1 MRNLLILS
9 CSLLFLNVSAQD
21 HFSGI
26 NTSSKVGILN
36 AGINP
41 AELSNITSKYE
52 FIVFSASVNAANN
65 KVGFDDLINSDNIE
79 DLIFAGDEPV
89 NMRIDAEIYG
99 PGFAM
104 KMDKWVFGLSTKA
117 YAKLTLED
125 VDSKLGEAI
134 NSGTIGSLFTGST
147 TINNDNNQRLNGTTW
162 GEVGFSV
169 ARNLFENEKH
179 KFNAGTTLKLL
190 FPGSYANFGA
200 DKFHGTIEVSAGQ
213 AYLNDTDATLNI
225 AYSGNLANSFTNFED
240 YSQSLFGKLNG
251 FAVDFGLNY
260 KWKDIDNYK
269 VNAGISIRNIGGMT
283 FEDTNNSST
292 NYELNIPP
300 GTPLEPGLNLN
311 QFENVDSLQEI
322 ETILQNSGYLTTTNS
337 EKKFKVKLPT
347 VFSAYADIKMVSR
360 FFVTLYAQQ
369 KLGDD
374 NKDDQ
379 VTTQNIF
386 SVTPRF
392 SLKNYEVYSS
402 WASNE
407 ISGVTGGLGFRVYGF
422 YLGSS
427 SILTA
432 LTSDTKQADVYLGYR
447 FGLK

>member
-1 MRNLLILS
+1 
-9 CSLLFLNVSAQD
+9 
-21 HFSGI
+21 
-26 NTSSKVGILN
+26 
-36 AGINP
+36 
-41 AELSNITSKYE
+41 
-52 FIVFSASVNAANN
+52 
-65 KVGFDDLINSDNIE
+65 
-79 DLIFAGDEPV
+79 
-89 NMRIDAEIYG
+89 
-99 PGFAM
+99 
-104 KMDKWVFGLSTKA
+104 
-117 YAKLTLED
+117 
-125 VDSKLGEAI
+125 
-134 NSGTIGSLFTGST
+134 
-147 TINNDNNQRLNGTTW
+147 
-162 GEVGFSV
+162 
-169 ARNLFENEKH
+169 
-179 KFNAGTTLKLL
+179 
-190 FPGSYANFGA
+190 
-200 DKFHGTIEVSAGQ
+200 
-213 AYLNDTDATLNI
+213 
-225 AYSGNLANSFTNFED
+225 
-240 YSQSLFGKLNG
+240 
-251 FAVDFGLNY
+251 
-260 KWKDIDNYK
+260 
-269 VNAGISIRNIGGMT
+269 
-283 FEDTNNSST
+283 
-292 NYELNIPP
+292 
-300 GTPLEPGLNLN
+300 
-311 QFENVDSLQEI
+311 
-322 ETILQNSGYLTTTNS
+322 SGYLTTTNS